1 MPTDFRSYL
10 RHSKKFSDKRNHEP
24 SFGNVREE
32 TTESLSKVVCIPL
45 LQRLI
50 YLFIRSNT
58 HTARALY
65 SLTFHSLTR
74 AKNKCTVFPKC
85 SLSFL
90 DLP

>member
-1 MPTDFRSYL
+1 MPNDF

-50 YLFIRSNT
+50 YRFIRSNT
-58 HTARALY
+58 HPS
-65 SLTFHSLTR
+65 SLVQSYVHVYSLTR